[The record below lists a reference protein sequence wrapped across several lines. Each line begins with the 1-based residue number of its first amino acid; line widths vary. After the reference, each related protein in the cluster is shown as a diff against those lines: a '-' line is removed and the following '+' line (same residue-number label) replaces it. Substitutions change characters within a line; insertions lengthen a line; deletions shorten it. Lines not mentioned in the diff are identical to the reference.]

1 MSVCD
6 GGFVIF
12 SGNKLWYSSKDG
24 IENTICK
31 PKAPRNINKVR
42 NSAKTK
48 RVIEFQIFEDIKNME
63 KDQFWISF
71 FEDAAIGKFP
81 RNLKF
86 INNVLIYRHKNKNAE
101 ITLPEERLEAGA
113 FTKAFVYENAGIISP
128 TDIKEKKSIDEKS
141 LQDAANIEINI
152 WKQIKNEKQQNIL
165 VSFFVQLLGEK
176 YDLTFQEK
184 VKLTQQIKLGLLSG
198 YLNNTNII
206 MDNGNIYEIEGLDF
220 IDESREFVINTDVCK
235 IVRVPKRNTAD
246 TTMDTT
252 ITKTT
257 DDEDVSSKNLLKSW
271 NRYIND
277 VSKKYY

>member
-12 SGNKLWYSSKDG
+12 SCNKLWYSSKDG

-31 PKAPRNINKVR
+31 PKAPRNINKIR

-141 LQDAANIEINI
+141 LQDAANIEINN

-220 IDESREFVINTDVCK
+220 IDETREFVINTDVCK